1 MLDFILGIVK
11 AVVTFGFVAL
21 SLVLVA
27 GLMMIVFSLGSYMDK
42 RVRRD

>member
-1 MLDFILGIVK
+1 MLDFILGIVE

-27 GLMMIVFSLGSYMDK
+27 GLMMIVFSLAFYMDRK
-42 RVRRD
+42 VRRD